1 MEVVYRRCAGIDVH
15 KEMVVCCVRIS
26 ESRTR
31 HETRTFATTTKA
43 LLELRD
49 WLQALKCTN
58 VAMESTGVYWRPI
71 WHILEGSFELLLAN
85 PAHMKNVPGRKTDV
99 QDAHWIADLLAHGLL
114 KGSFIPD
121 APILE
126 LRDLMR
132 TRRQLV
138 AEKARHIQ
146 RIQKTLEDA
155 NIKATMAMTDLMSQ
169 AGRAILKALM
179 EGESDPE
186 RLAALGCR
194 TLRKVDKAQL
204 VECLR
209 GHIQPRH
216 RFFIRLHYAHIEHL
230 ETAIATVEAEVERA
244 IAPFKPAVELLQTIP
259 GVSETSAQTIIA
271 EMGVEMAR
279 FKTSGHLVSWV
290 GLCPRNDESA
300 GKRRSVRIRPGTPW
314 LKTALVQTAWAA
326 TRKKNSYLRAQFQRL
341 KARRGPHK
349 AIIAVAASIL
359 TAAYNMLWDGNTYQD
374 LGQEHFQRLDKHK
387 AVGRLV
393 RKLEEMGVKVE
404 IANAA

>member
-26 ESRTR
+26 ESRTH
-31 HETRTFATTTKA
+31 HETQTFATTTKS

-49 WLQALKCTN
+49 WLSKLKCTH
-58 VAMESTGVYWRPI
+58 VAMESTGVYWRPV
-71 WHILEGSFELLLAN
+71 WHILEGSVELLLTN

-99 QDAHWIADLLAHGLL
+99 QDATWIADLLAHGLL

-155 NIKATMAMTDLMSQ
+155 NIKATMAMTDLMGQ
-169 AGRAILKALM
+169 AGRAILKAIM

-194 TLRKVDKAQL
+194 TLRKVDKVQL

-209 GHIQPRH
+209 GYIQPRH
-216 RFFIRLHYAHIEHL
+216 RFFIRLHYGHIEHL
-230 ETAIATVEAEVERA
+230 ENIIATVEAEVERV
-244 IAPFKPAVELLQTIP
+244 IVPFQPAVELLQTIP
-259 GVSETSAQTIIA
+259 GVSVTSAQTIIA
-271 EMGVEMAR
+271 EMGVEMGR
-279 FKTSGHLVSWV
+279 FPTSGHLVSWV

-314 LKTALVQTAWAA
+314 LKTALVQAAWAS

-359 TAAYNMLWDGNTYQD
+359 TAAYHMLWDGNTFQD
-374 LGQEHFQRLDKHK
+374 LGQEHFQRLDKDK

-393 RKLEEMGVKVE
+393 RKLEELGVKVE